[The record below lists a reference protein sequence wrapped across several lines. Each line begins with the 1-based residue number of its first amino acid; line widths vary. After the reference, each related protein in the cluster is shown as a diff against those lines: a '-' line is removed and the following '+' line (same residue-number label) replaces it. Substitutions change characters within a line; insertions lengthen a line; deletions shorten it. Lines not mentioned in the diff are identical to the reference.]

1 MKKIQRNYLNN
12 NKTFYFFI
20 VAISLLLHLISLNYQ
35 PVNDEF
41 IFFKGA
47 DFIFSFQKDIVNIFF
62 QYNANTL
69 GFSLLIAVLKFVL
82 PFLETSQIAKL
93 LSISSLFF
101 FAAASQKMYLI
112 FKPRIK
118 FKFFLIL
125 ILFNP
130 LIWNYTFRGIPD
142 AFSASICLFSIFYI
156 LYNDKLI
163 KNLIYIFVFS
173 LGVIIKPFNAILIL
187 LIIYFHFFEKGQKHF
202 FKLIILFL
210 FLTLLYF
217 SLNFIFFNF
226 LITPHNFSNVFE
238 PNISKYFITL
248 INYLGLLFFI
258 AYPFFIKTIFNFFE
272 KKISYNLISYVIL
285 FLISYILSIYFDIS
299 LSEMNFGYISN
310 FISTNF
316 FETFIIFNFF
326 LAFLIFFITF
336 KKKENKN
343 IFLLILILI
352 FILIMSFTHSAQR
365 YLMILIPLGYLY
377 FNSQMTKKY
386 LILACILFYAFIN
399 LIIFANLYNN
409 NKVISDIVL
418 YLNNNKILNKTNPG
432 YIGQHALNNF
442 TNFHHKKLIIKKSDI
457 FDDKIYTIVDKKP
470 LQDNIVVYEAVSK
483 FIFIER
489 KLFLIKNL

>member
-1 MKKIQRNYLNN
+1 MNLWPLSPNGNFFNNWLSTLYYLPIGLLYCFTQRTIKNEKIQRNYLNN
-12 NKTFYFFI
+12 NKLYFI

-41 IFFKGA
+41 IFLKDRFYFFFSKGY
-47 DFIFSFQKDIVNIFF
+47 SKYFF

-187 LIIYFHFFEKGQKHF
+187 LIIYLHFFEKGQKHF

-217 SLNFIFFNF
+217 SLNFIF
-226 LITPHNFSNVFE
+226 
-238 PNISKYFITL
+238 
-248 INYLGLLFFI
+248 
-258 AYPFFIKTIFNFFE
+258 
-272 KKISYNLISYVIL
+272 
-285 FLISYILSIYFDIS
+285 
-299 LSEMNFGYISN
+299 
-310 FISTNF
+310 
-316 FETFIIFNFF
+316 
-326 LAFLIFFITF
+326 LIF
-336 KKKENKN
+336 
-343 IFLLILILI
+343 
-352 FILIMSFTHSAQR
+352 
-365 YLMILIPLGYLY
+365 
-377 FNSQMTKKY
+377 
-386 LILACILFYAFIN
+386 
-399 LIIFANLYNN
+399 
-409 NKVISDIVL
+409 
-418 YLNNNKILNKTNPG
+418 
-432 YIGQHALNNF
+432 
-442 TNFHHKKLIIKKSDI
+442 
-457 FDDKIYTIVDKKP
+457 
-470 LQDNIVVYEAVSK
+470 
-483 FIFIER
+483 
-489 KLFLIKNL
+489 